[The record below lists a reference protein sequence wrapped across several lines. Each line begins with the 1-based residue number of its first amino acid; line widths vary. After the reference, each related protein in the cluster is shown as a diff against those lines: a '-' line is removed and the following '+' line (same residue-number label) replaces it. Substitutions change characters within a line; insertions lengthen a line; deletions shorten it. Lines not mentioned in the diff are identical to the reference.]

1 MSSSLFLF
9 RALPALRSGALLPG
23 LRRTAPAALGARAA
37 DAADANPAALG
48 VLHQQRRGAAKGAKG
63 VAKKVKVRT
72 CPVSTVLF
80 V

>member
-1 MSSSLFLF
+1 MSSSLLLF
-9 RALPALRSGALLPG
+9 RALPALRTAALLPG

-37 DAADANPAALG
+37 AAANPAALG

-72 CPVSTVLF
+72 RSLSTVK
-80 V
+80 